1 MIECSIMGGLNM
13 STNEKKLEILQSFYE
28 TVKEEGMEGAS
39 VAKIAKR
46 IGIPQSLIFHYFSSK
61 QEMIYELCDYVLAK
75 CRESYF
81 PYNIDGE
88 SERERFKYFID
99 ELFKLKANKEVNAG
113 VFYTFFN
120 MSFRNLII
128 MNKFHDMYQSYR
140 NVVTE
145 QFRYFNEK
153 EVIRTEDIGYN
164 VDCLLAI
171 IEGLSVID
179 TTSVIKKTSEEEKK
193 FWDFVE
199 KMKNDF
205 LDQIGFK

>member
-1 MIECSIMGGLNM
+1 
-13 STNEKKLEILQSFYE
+13 
-28 TVKEEGMEGAS
+28 
-39 VAKIAKR
+39 
-46 IGIPQSLIFHYFSSK
+46 
-61 QEMIYELCDYVLAK
+61 
-75 CRESYF
+75 
-81 PYNIDGE
+81 
-88 SERERFKYFID
+88 
-99 ELFKLKANKEVNAG
+99 
-113 VFYTFFN
+113 

>member
-1 MIECSIMGGLNM
+1 MGGLNM

-75 CRESYF
+75 YF